1 MKIIKEISEQ
11 IEEEVE
17 GALWYAKEA
26 VMISHDHP
34 GLAKTL
40 HTIAGEELHHVDL
53 LHGEVVKLIEAYR
66 REHGDPPVAMMA
78 VYEYLHKKQID
89 KVAEVKA
96 VLEQYRG

>member
-17 GALWYAKEA
+17 GALWYAKQA

-40 HTIAGEELHHVDL
+40 HTIAEEELHHVDM
-53 LHGEVVKLIEAYR
+53 LHGEVVKLIDAHR
-66 REHGDPPVAMMA
+66 REQGEPPASMMA

-96 VLEQYRG
+96 VLEQFRT

>member
-34 GLAKTL
+34 GFAKTL
-40 HTIAGEELHHVDL
+40 HTIAEEELHHVDL
-53 LHGEVVKLIEAYR
+53 LHGEVVKLIEAHR
-66 REHGDPPVAMMA
+66 REHGEPPAAMMA

>member
-26 VMISHDHP
+26 LLTEDEYP

-40 HTIAGEELHHVDL
+40 HSIAEQELHHVDM
-53 LHGEVVKLIEAYR
+53 LHAEVVKLIEAHR
-66 REHGDPPVAMMA
+66 KEHGEPPAPMMA

-89 KVAEVKA
+89 KVAEAKA
-96 VLEQYRG
+96 IMSQYRG